1 MADVL
6 SVHCAYVLFYGIP
19 LYIMNVHFVANID
32 SSKFNKPVFEGIL
45 RT

>member
-1 MADVL
+1 MISSISMAD
-6 SVHCAYVLFYGIP
+6 VLFYGIP

-32 SSKFNKPVFEGIL
+32 SSKFKKPVFEGIL